1 MKKANFMKF
10 GKQFLAAVFS
20 IVLLGGIMLNT
31 QTAEAQRLSLT
42 DSGDGCDHG
51 SKTWRTEWSDEH
63 NSTVCYNGGDC
74 CCAQGN

>member
-31 QTAEAQRLSLT
+31 QNVDAQLT
-42 DSGDGCDHG
+42 KSTIVKEVLNDNGCG
-51 SKTWRTEWSDEH
+51 GGQRT
-63 NSTVCYNGGDC
+63 
-74 CCAQGN
+74 CCANTNLNHA